1 MQNAECRIEVEKQPH
16 GAENLEENNE
26 KQKSLMASAF
36 GFYDA
41 QPRPCH
47 PERNE
52 VESNAER
59 DTQCRDLRAINTPLV
74 DPQNACSVLTFKNQQ
89 SFADF

>member
-1 MQNAECRIEVEKQPH
+1 MK
-16 GAENLEENNE
+16 
-26 KQKSLMASAF
+26 ASAF

-41 QPRPCH
+41 QPCPCH

-74 DPQNACSVLTFKNQQ
+74 DPQNAASVLTFKNQQ
-89 SFADF
+89 FIADF